1 MVYPP
6 SSPPKIL
13 PFMKIPAVFY
23 RNTVD
28 NFNPPAPMWFKDIL
42 EEDLICTMGNLIV
55 QTTYSNIGNYNYMLS
70 EIQSKLFE
78 TSCNEAECVYSWMTC
93 DIDTDKK
100 EGNESIY
107 EEVLNNYFN
116 HDMAIIGRWI
126 EMLFHQLLFNMLA
139 PILDVIFITMEQGYM
154 VHAGDITIS
163 GNSAYLIM
171 ELEDVSYGKSTITN
185 THMGANA
192 MLSPDNY
199 PY

>member
-23 RNTVD
+23 KNTVD
-28 NFNPPAPMWFKDIL
+28 NFNPPAPAWFKDIL

-55 QTTYSNIGNYNYMLS
+55 QTAYSNIGNYNYMLS
-70 EIQSKLFE
+70 ELQTKLFE
-78 TSCNEAECVYSWMTC
+78 TSCSEAECVYSWMTS
-93 DIDTDKK
+93 DIDIDKR

-107 EEVLNNYFN
+107 DEVLNNYFN

-154 VHAGDITIS
+154 VYAGDITIS

-171 ELEDVSYGKSTITN
+171 ELEDVSYGESTITN

-192 MLSPDNY
+192 ELSPDNY
-199 PY
+199 PH